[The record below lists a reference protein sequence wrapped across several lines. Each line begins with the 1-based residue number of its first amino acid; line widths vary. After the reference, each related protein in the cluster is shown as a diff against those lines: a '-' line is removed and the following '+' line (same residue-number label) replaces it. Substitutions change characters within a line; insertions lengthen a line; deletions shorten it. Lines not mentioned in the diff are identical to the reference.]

1 MSFVHRDIELCDTIN
16 LTAISDIEYPFFRK
30 IRAAFCCSV
39 FFFTIQLYQEENRL
53 TAALSISLNSRLL
66 LRLLEHH
73 VLAELLAVLRKL
85 DLALDFLLVLAAPI
99 HLAGGLVLELDQ
111 SFL

>member
-1 MSFVHRDIELCDTIN
+1 M
-16 LTAISDIEYPFFRK
+16 
-30 IRAAFCCSV
+30 AAFSKCV
-39 FFFTIQLYQEENRL
+39 KRELF
-53 TAALSISLNSRLL
+53 

-73 VLAELLAVLRKL
+73 VLAKLLAVLRKL

>member
-1 MSFVHRDIELCDTIN
+1 MLLVAVQSSSSPPNYTKKK
-16 LTAISDIEYPFFRK
+16 TALWRFSEARSK
-30 IRAAFCCSV
+30 R
-39 FFFTIQLYQEENRL
+39 E
-53 TAALSISLNSRLL
+53 LL

-99 HLAGGLVLELDQ
+99 HLAGGLVLELNQ